1 MSTHVRFYIY
11 DFYFYFHKLPV
22 ITVLTSK
29 NPQHVKLNKPIMAAF
44 FSKHNIIH
52 NINIVQKLCI
62 LYF

>member
-1 MSTHVRFYIY
+1 M
-11 DFYFYFHKLPV
+11 PV